1 MDRIYFT
8 KEEVA
13 KAVDFQEQYF
23 ENYIEMYLD
32 SVRPAY

>member
-23 ENYIEMYLD
+23 ENHIEMC
-32 SVRPAY
+32 SQ

>member
-23 ENYIEMYLD
+23 EYHIEMCLQ
-32 SVRPAY
+32 